1 MSDPI
6 PVTSRIM
13 RLFQWMAIIALNVVV
28 LFVILNVSIWGYYK
42 LADFKSKSQESSK
55 TPMRFKQSNEA
66 LQKLFPNFSKEEID
80 QLISDSRRIS
90 QEYDS
95 FTQFKEGPY
104 KTRFVNVDVNGFRLS
119 KNQGQWPPRKN
130 DFVIFLFGGSTS
142 FGYGVPDNETVA
154 SHLQEILTAKI
165 NLPVKIYNFGR
176 AAYFSSQERILFEKL
191 LLEGKVPDM
200 AIFMDGVNEFIL
212 YDGDPG
218 YTERFKK
225 FMREGDV
232 PIMKSLLN
240 ELPLMKLISNRV
252 LRQQDKIH
260 DSSKI
265 LYEKPPNDESHLL
278 TQVIHRYQTN
288 KKIIEAISRDFG
300 ISTVFIW
307 QPMPLFGYDQTYHIF
322 KNFDYATFS
331 PHLKR
336 GYEFVSA
343 VQDFREIGNNFIWL
357 ADAQRDIKEP
367 VYVSAFHYSPK
378 MSKAVAGMI
387 SEALLDRNLIPSH
400 SNIAARIVSM
410 RGAEGPI
417 VSTSSSTSA
426 GTSLARPQQQTR
438 ERAVSPD
445 ELDQLNIKRQERTTV
460 AGQE

>member
-1 MSDPI
+1 MGIENLLIYLRGKMSDPI

-13 RLFQWMAIIALNVVV
+13 CLLQWMAIIALNVVA

-42 LADFKSKSQESSK
+42 VDDFKSKNQESNK

-66 LQKLFPNFSKEEID
+66 LQQLFPNFSREEIN

-130 DFVIFLFGGSTS
+130 DFVVFFFGGSTS

-154 SHLQEILTAKI
+154 SHLQEILTTKI

-200 AIFMDGVNEFIL
+200 ALFMDGVNEFIL
-212 YDGDPG
+212 YNGEPG

-232 PIMKSLLN
+232 SLMKSLLN
-240 ELPLMKLISNRV
+240 ELPLMKLISNPI

-260 DSSKI
+260 DSSKSVNGNT
-265 LYEKPPNDESHLL
+265 PDDESHLL
-278 TQVIHRYQTN
+278 SQVIQHYQTN
-288 KKIIEAISRDFG
+288 KKIVEAISRDFW
-300 ISTVFIW
+300 ITSVFIW

-331 PHLKR
+331 PHLKT

-367 VYVSAFHYSPK
+367 AYVSAFHYGPK

-387 SEALLDRNLIPSH
+387 SEALLDRNLIPPH
-400 SNIAARIVSM
+400 SNIAPRIVSM
-410 RGAEGPI
+410 RGVEAPI
-417 VSTSSSTSA
+417 VSTSS
-426 GTSLARPQQQTR
+426 P
-438 ERAVSPD
+438 
-445 ELDQLNIKRQERTTV
+445 
-460 AGQE
+460 